1 MNRIERHKDRR
12 SGFSLPDF
20 VALLV
25 LTTVGVGTMLP
36 ALEKA
41 RESTRKEDCA
51 NRLREIAF
59 ATHLFHSVNERLPSS
74 LGPEGSINSGTFAT
88 TANEFRHTSA
98 LAQIAPFMGL
108 SELFDNADPIILDF
122 DSFILTNGY
131 SSTADFWFSK
141 DSPNLS
147 VIQDVPEFTCPSDS
161 INELEASGLNTHSI
175 QNGSTAFFGL
185 FAWLENPDDPL
196 PRARSNYTAC
206 AGASSG
212 GLNLFG
218 TEFGNYSG
226 AIGWRERINMF
237 TLPDGLSNTVMFGE
251 NIGTIQISEQGLF
264 QRDFTSF
271 WYMGGNSRMQGGV
284 GWMAV
289 PPLNTT
295 TGLNGFF
302 SILNADTPDF
312 PDPST
317 DPDPSQGILGDA
329 NHARTTG
336 FGSMHPAGVN
346 FVFLDGSI
354 RTVGRTD
361 DWRSLYAIGGAYDSF
376 NDFELSRPGKE

>member
-1 MNRIERHKDRR
+1 
-12 SGFSLPDF
+12 
-20 VALLV
+20 
-25 LTTVGVGTMLP
+25 
-36 ALEKA
+36 
-41 RESTRKEDCA
+41 
-51 NRLREIAF
+51 
-59 ATHLFHSVNERLPSS
+59 
-74 LGPEGSINSGTFAT
+74 
-88 TANEFRHTSA
+88 
-98 LAQIAPFMGL
+98 
-108 SELFDNADPIILDF
+108 
-122 DSFILTNGY
+122 
-131 SSTADFWFSK
+131 
-141 DSPNLS
+141 
-147 VIQDVPEFTCPSDS
+147 
-161 INELEASGLNTHSI
+161 
-175 QNGSTAFFGL
+175 
-185 FAWLENPDDPL
+185 
-196 PRARSNYTAC
+196 
-206 AGASSG
+206 
-212 GLNLFG
+212 
-218 TEFGNYSG
+218 
-226 AIGWRERINMF
+226 
-237 TLPDGLSNTVMFGE
+237 
-251 NIGTIQISEQGLF
+251 
-264 QRDFTSF
+264 
-271 WYMGGNSRMQGGV
+271 MQGGV